1 VYQNDSRRRLIDPD
15 AFNAQVDEC
24 IRVFRGTKPANGTNG
39 PLIPGDP
46 ERQAEE
52 ESREKGVPLIP
63 AVIEELRGISSK
75 TGIPL
80 N

>member
-1 VYQNDSRRRLIDPD
+1 MRIDGFIDPD
-15 AFNAQVDEC
+15 AFKAQVDEY
-24 IRVFRGTKPANGTNG
+24 IRVFRGTKPASGTNG

-52 ESREKGVPLIP
+52 ERREKGVPLLP
-63 AVIEELRGISSK
+63 AIIEELRHISSS